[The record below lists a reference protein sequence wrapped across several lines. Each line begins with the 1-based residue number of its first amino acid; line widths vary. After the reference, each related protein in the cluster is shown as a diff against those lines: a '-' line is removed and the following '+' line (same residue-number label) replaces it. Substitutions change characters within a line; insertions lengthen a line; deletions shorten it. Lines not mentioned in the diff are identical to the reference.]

1 VSDLPARV
9 AVIGGGTMG
18 AVLARV
24 LAEAGCEVALHVR
37 TPRDLEIPGVR
48 ITSDLDDALD
58 GADLVSEAIT
68 EAVEPKRAVLER
80 ALARCPDAIV
90 TTQTSALPLD
100 DLARG
105 PRFAGWHWSNPPDL
119 MDVVEIC
126 PGAETDPAVIDR
138 LIAITEALGKAPA
151 VLRWPVPGY
160 LLNRLQYALMR
171 EAWNL
176 VESGVCDFEDVDRAL
191 THGLGLRW
199 AAIGPFEVQDVA
211 GLDVH
216 LAVAESL
223 MPVLAG
229 EREPPPAL
237 REMVARGDRGTS
249 TGKGL
254 RGEYDEARTAEV
266 LARRERV
273 MRAVK
278 AARDGKLSD

>member
-1 VSDLPARV
+1 MSDLPRRV
-9 AVIGGGTMG
+9 TVIGGGTMG

-37 TPRDLEIPGVR
+37 TPRALEIAGVR

-58 GADLVSEAIT
+58 GADLVSEAIA
-68 EAVEPKRAVLER
+68 EAVEPKRAVLAR
-80 ALARCPDAIV
+80 ALERCPDAIV
-90 TTQTSALPLD
+90 TTQTSALALD

-105 PRFAGWHWSNPPDL
+105 ARFAGWHWSNPPDL
-119 MDVVEIC
+119 MDVVEVC
-126 PGAETDPAVIDR
+126 PGAETDPAVIEQ

-176 VESGVCDFEDVDRAL
+176 VESGVCDFADVDRAL

-199 AAIGPFEVQDVA
+199 AAIGPFEVQDIA

-216 LAVAESL
+216 LAVAASL
-223 MPVLAG
+223 MPVLG
-229 EREPPPAL
+229 GQREPPAAL
-237 REMVARGDRGTS
+237 RDMVAKGDRGTS
-249 TGKGL
+249 TGRGL
-254 RGEYDEARTAEV
+254 LGDYDEARTAE
-266 LARRERV
+266 LTARRERV
-273 MRAVK
+273 MQAVK
-278 AARDGKLSD
+278 AAR

>member
-1 VSDLPARV
+1 MSDLPRRA
-9 AVIGGGTMG
+9 AVIGGGTIG

-24 LAEAGCEVALHVR
+24 LVDAGCEVALHVR
-37 TPRDLEIPGVR
+37 TPRDLGLPGVR
-48 ITSDLDDALD
+48 VTTDLDDALD
-58 GADLVSEAIT
+58 GADLVSEAIV

-80 ALARCPDAIV
+80 ALERCPDAIV

-138 LIAITEALGKAPA
+138 LVAITEALGKAPA

-171 EAWNL
+171 EALNL
-176 VESGVCDFEDVDRAL
+176 VESGVCDFADVDRAL

-223 MPVLAG
+223 MPTLEGPRQAP
-229 EREPPPAL
+229 EAL
-237 REMVARGDRGTS
+237 RDMLARGDRGTS
-249 TGKGL
+249 TGRGL
-254 RGEYDEARTAEV
+254 RGEYDDAARDEL
-266 LARRERV
+266 LARRARV
-273 MRAVK
+273 MNAVK
-278 AARDGKLSD
+278 AAR

>member
-1 VSDLPARV
+1 VSLPERV
-9 AVIGGGTMG
+9 TVVGGGTMG

-37 TPRDLEIPGVR
+37 APRDLEIRGVR

-80 ALARCPDAIV
+80 ALARCPEAIV
-90 TTQTSALPLD
+90 TTQTSALSLD

-126 PGAETDPAVIDR
+126 PGAETDPALIDR

-229 EREPPPAL
+229 EREPPAAL

-278 AARDGKLSD
+278 ATRDDKLSD

>member
-1 VSDLPARV
+1 
-9 AVIGGGTMG
+9 M
-18 AVLARV
+18 

-37 TPRDLEIPGVR
+37 TPRELEIPGVR

-90 TTQTSALPLD
+90 TTQTSALSLD

-105 PRFAGWHWSNPPDL
+105 ARFAGWHWSNPPDL

-126 PGAETDPAVIDR
+126 PGAETDPAVIDE
-138 LIAITEALGKAPA
+138 LVAITEALGKAPA

-176 VESGVCDFEDVDRAL
+176 VESGVCDFADVDRAL

-229 EREPPPAL
+229 EREPPAAL

-249 TGKGL
+249 TGNGL
-254 RGEYDEARTAEV
+254 RGDVRRGENGGAGGASRAGHASGQGGPSGWSCA
-266 LARRERV
+266 ARRV
-273 MRAVK
+273 RANLT
-278 AARDGKLSD
+278 RDIV

>member
-1 VSDLPARV
+1 VSAHLPRV
-9 AVIGGGTMG
+9 AVIGGGTIG

-24 LAEAGCEVALHVR
+24 LAEAGCAVALHVR
-37 TPRDLEIPGVR
+37 TPRDLDLPGVR
-48 ITSDLDDALD
+48 VTTDLDDALD
-58 GADLVSEAIT
+58 GAELVSEAVT

-90 TTQTSALPLD
+90 TTQTSALALD
-100 DLARG
+100 DLARA

-138 LIAITEALGKAPA
+138 LVDITEALGKAPA

-176 VESGVCDFEDVDRAL
+176 VESGVCDFADIDRAL

-216 LAVAESL
+216 LAVAASL
-223 MPVLAG
+223 MPVLG
-229 EREPPPAL
+229 GPREPPAAL
-237 REMVARGDRGTS
+237 REMIANGDRGTS
-249 TGKGL
+249 TGRGL
-254 RGEYDEARTAEV
+254 RGDYDDASRAQI

-278 AARDGKLSD
+278 AAR

>member
-1 VSDLPARV
+1 VTLLPRRV
-9 AVIGGGTMG
+9 AVIGAGTIG

-24 LAEAGCEVALHVR
+24 LAEAGCEVALHAR
-37 TPRDLEIPGVR
+37 TPRGLDVPGVR
-48 ITSDLDDALD
+48 VTADLDEALD

-90 TTQTSALPLD
+90 TTQTSALALD

-105 PRFAGWHWSNPPDL
+105 ARFAGWHWSNPPDL
-119 MDVVEIC
+119 MDVVEVC
-126 PGAETDPAVIDR
+126 PGSETDPAVIER
-138 LIAITEALGKAPA
+138 LVAITEALGKVPA

-176 VESGVCDFEDVDRAL
+176 VESGVCDFADVDRAL

-216 LAVAESL
+216 LAVAESM
-223 MPVLAG
+223 MPVLG
-229 EREPPPAL
+229 GPREPPRAL
-237 REMVARGDRGTS
+237 REMVARGDRGLS
-249 TGKGL
+249 TGQGL
-254 RGEYDEARTAEV
+254 LGSYDDAARAEI

-278 AARDGKLSD
+278 AHRSPPSAP

>member
-1 VSDLPARV
+1 MSLPGRV
-9 AVIGGGTMG
+9 TVVGGGTMG
-18 AVLARV
+18 TVLARV

-37 TPRDLEIPGVR
+37 TPRDLAIPGVR
-48 ITSDLDDALD
+48 VTGDLDDALD

-68 EAVEPKRAVLER
+68 EAVAPKRAVLER

-90 TTQTSALPLD
+90 TTQTSALALD

-105 PRFAGWHWSNPPDL
+105 ARFAGWHWSNPPDL

-126 PGAETDPAVIDR
+126 PGAETDPVVIEQ

-176 VESGVCDFEDVDRAL
+176 VESGVCDFADVDCAL

-223 MPVLAG
+223 MPVLG
-229 EREPPPAL
+229 GRREPPAKL
-237 REMVARGDRGTS
+237 RQMVARGDRGTS
-249 TGKGL
+249 TGSGL
-254 RGEYDEARTAEV
+254 RGDYDEARTAELV
-266 LARRERV
+266 ARRERV

-278 AARDGKLSD
+278 AAR

>member
-1 VSDLPARV
+1 VSGLPGRV
-9 AVIGGGTMG
+9 TVIGGGTIG

-37 TPRDLEIPGVR
+37 TPRALKLRGVR
-48 ITSDLDDALD
+48 VTTDLDDALD
-58 GADLVSEAIT
+58 GAELVSEAIT

-80 ALARCPDAIV
+80 ALVRCPDAIV
-90 TTQTSALPLD
+90 TTQTSALALD

-138 LIAITEALGKAPA
+138 LTEITEALGKAPA

-176 VESGVCDFEDVDRAL
+176 VESGVCDFADVDCAL

-216 LAVAESL
+216 LAVAESM
-223 MPVLAG
+223 MPVLDG
-229 EREPPPAL
+229 PRQPPAAL

-254 RGEYDEARTAEV
+254 RGTYDDAAREELV
-266 LARRERV
+266 ARRERV

-278 AARDGKLSD
+278 SARASRDR

>member
-1 VSDLPARV
+1 MSDLPRRA
-9 AVIGGGTMG
+9 AVIGGGTIG

-24 LAEAGCEVALHVR
+24 LVDAGCEVALHVR
-37 TPRDLEIPGVR
+37 TPRDLGLPGVR
-48 ITSDLDDALD
+48 VTTDLDDALD
-58 GADLVSEAIT
+58 GADLVSEAIV

-80 ALARCPDAIV
+80 ALERCPDAIV

-138 LIAITEALGKAPA
+138 LVAITEALGKAPA

-176 VESGVCDFEDVDRAL
+176 VESGVCDFADVDRAL

-223 MPVLAG
+223 MPTLEGPRQAP
-229 EREPPPAL
+229 EAL
-237 REMVARGDRGTS
+237 RDMLARGDRGTS
-249 TGKGL
+249 TGRGL
-254 RGEYDEARTAEV
+254 RGEYDDAARDEL
-266 LARRERV
+266 LARRARV
-273 MRAVK
+273 MNAVK
-278 AARDGKLSD
+278 AAR

>member
-1 VSDLPARV
+1 MSLPGRV
-9 AVIGGGTMG
+9 TVVGGGTMG

-37 TPRDLEIPGVR
+37 TPRALAIRGVR
-48 ITSDLDDALD
+48 ITTDLDDALD

-90 TTQTSALPLD
+90 TTQTSALSLD

-126 PGAETDPAVIDR
+126 PGAETDPAVIEE

-176 VESGVCDFEDVDRAL
+176 VESGVCDFADVDRAL

-223 MPVLAG
+223 MPVLG
-229 EREPPPAL
+229 GPREPPAKL
-237 REMVARGDRGTS
+237 REMVAGGDRGTT
-249 TGKGL
+249 TGRGL
-254 RGEYDEARTAEV
+254 RGDYDEARATEV
-266 LARRERV
+266 LARRKRV
-273 MRAVK
+273 MEAVK
-278 AARDGKLSD
+278 AAREK